1 MRDERTLLTE
11 GDMLELVGECDIRTY
26 VETGTLEGEQLEIA
40 TRVFPRVIGLEL
52 DEHYTQVSRKRAP
65 LAKVIQGDSRE
76 LIHKLD
82 MNEAAFWLLDAHYF
96 ELAEPSLEKS
106 PFPLWDE
113 LVFLRG
119 RSYPD
124 IIAVD
129 DVHTFGKKR
138 DELRYG
144 DALEWEG
151 VTQESI
157 SSFLG
162 CPRGQ
167 EVKGSY
173 VVWRP

>member
-1 MRDERTLLTE
+1 MRDENFLLTE
-11 GDMLELVGECDIRTY
+11 KDLLELVGERDIRTY
-26 VETGTLEGEQLEIA
+26 VETGTFEGEQLEIA
-40 TRVFPRVIGLEL
+40 TSVFPRVIGLEL
-52 DEHYTQVSRKRAP
+52 DERYAQMSRERAP
-65 LAKVIQGDSRE
+65 SAKVLQGDSRE
-76 LIHKLD
+76 LIYKLD
-82 MNEAAFWLLDAHYF
+82 MNEPALWLLDAHYF
-96 ELAEPSLEKS
+96 KLTDLPLEKS

-124 IIAVD
+124 IIMVD

-144 DALEWEG
+144 EALEWEG

-167 EVKGSY
+167 VVKGSY